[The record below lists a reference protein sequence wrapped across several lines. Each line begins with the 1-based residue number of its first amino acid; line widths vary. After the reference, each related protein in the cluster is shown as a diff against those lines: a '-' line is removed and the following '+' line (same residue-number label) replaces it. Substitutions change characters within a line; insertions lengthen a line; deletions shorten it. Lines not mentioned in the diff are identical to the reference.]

1 MATNDKALV
10 VMTGKSRQQIL
21 EEGGTGDWALR
32 PSVVRGFQYAI
43 CVRNSYPNFNPG
55 PGDRSE
61 PHQAAFLVGKI
72 LSVEHLYK
80 ENERDRYRVMFSGFA
95 EVLVEGFWDLSRN
108 PVRYMALDEVARRGI
123 DLEALTFKPMPSTL
137 SNAADPIAIPATEK
151 AGGVTPLTLQAAK
164 EGLAAT
170 FGVSTDAI
178 EIIIKG

>member
-21 EEGGTGDWALR
+21 EEGGTGDWTLR

-43 CVRNSYPNFNPG
+43 CVRNSYPNFEPA

-61 PHQAAFLVGKI
+61 PHRAAFLVGKI
-72 LSVEHLYK
+72 LSVQDVFRA
-80 ENERDRYRVMFSGFA
+80 NERDRFRVMFSGFA
-95 EVLVEGFWDLSRN
+95 EVLVEDFWDHSRN
-108 PVRYMALDEVARRGI
+108 PVRYMELNEVLRRGI
-123 DLEALTFKPMPSTL
+123 DFDALIFKPMPSPKPDAAETL
-137 SNAADPIAIPATEK
+137 AEPAT
-151 AGGVTPLTLQAAK
+151 AMAASVTPLTLQAAK
-164 EGLAAT
+164 QGLAAT